1 MISGISAHSE
11 ARGRSEGAAV
21 LVFPVRHAT
30 VPDGGRE
37 IGGGD
42 LLWGEPVISPFGEL
56 PALSAG
62 RTELEEE
69 ILALWEG

>member
-1 MISGISAHSE
+1 MISVQS
-11 ARGRSEGAAV
+11 RMQGAAV

-30 VPDGGRE
+30 VPDGGRAS
-37 IGGGD
+37 GGGD
-42 LLWGEPVISPFGEL
+42 PLPLGGPVISPLGEL
-56 PALSAG
+56 PPLAAR